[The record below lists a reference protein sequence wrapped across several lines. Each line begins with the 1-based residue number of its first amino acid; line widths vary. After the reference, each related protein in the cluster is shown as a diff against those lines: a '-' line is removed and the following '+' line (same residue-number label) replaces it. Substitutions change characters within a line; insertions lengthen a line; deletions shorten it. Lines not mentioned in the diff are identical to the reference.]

1 VATQGAV
8 PAGTEGRKV
17 VARRA
22 VRTAVASWA
31 AESTEAGM
39 AAAQMVA
46 CTAVAMERD
55 VAATG
60 MRWVV
65 TTGMRWAVARAMCW
79 VAVRVRQKAVGSKAE
94 ATEVTDCEEEEEGST
109 TH

>member
-22 VRTAVASWA
+22 VGTAVASWA

-79 VAVRVRQKAVGSKAE
+79 VAVTAKAVGTKAE
-94 ATEVTDCEEEEEGST
+94 ARRATDCEEEEEGST